1 MDIENSMRGFLTAFF
16 RQSGAFLSISA
27 IVFMAG
33 AGYLLMTKPVYEAS
47 GSVVVKFGQDAR
59 PEASTSEQADYAES
73 DTNARQEII
82 RSYIKIISSPDM
94 LRGLVKEF
102 GALRLYPELEGKLE
116 ADVSAEEVA
125 VGNLLKGDLKVTY
138 DQTHVIDIAVRNQDP
153 QIAMEIATR
162 IMQAFVRRRTEIYN
176 TPQTNFLRQQIDEA
190 RQKLQGSQHDLQA
203 FKEKAGISAIDEE
216 LAQLLREKGELS
228 ALAFSAVTAA
238 QARLVELE
246 TQEAKMRATYRI
258 DSPMLSGFQKTVAV
272 ARADLKQRQDD
283 LNASGKS
290 GSSLGTRMANVD
302 KRLSYLES
310 QRGEYNDLQQ
320 QVKIDEENY
329 LYYLKRGEEARIN
342 KLLNS
347 QNITRIGVVDKPV
360 VPVEP
365 AKPKK
370 KIFLAVTLLAAMIA
384 GAGTALSRELLDD
397 RLTNPDQVSSRLGVP
412 VLLTFDAGD

>member
-1 MDIENSMRGFLTAFF
+1 MDIENSLRGFLTAFF
-16 RQSGAFLSISA
+16 RQSGAFLSISV
-27 IVFMAG
+27 IVFLAG

-59 PEASTSEQADYAES
+59 PEANIGEQADYAES

-102 GALRLYPELEGKLE
+102 GALRLYPDLEGKLE
-116 ADVSAEEVA
+116 ADAVEEVA
-125 VGNLLKGDLKVTY
+125 VRNLLEGDLKVTY

-153 QIAMEIATR
+153 KIAMEIATR
-162 IMQAFVRRRTEIYN
+162 VMQAFVRRRTEIYN
-176 TPQTNFLRQQIDEA
+176 TPQTDFLRQQIEEA
-190 RQKLQGSQHDLQA
+190 RQKLQGAQHDLQA
-203 FKEKAGISAIDEE
+203 FKQKAGISAIDEE
-216 LAQLLREKGELS
+216 LAQLLREKSELS
-228 ALAFSAVTAA
+228 TLAFSAVTVA

-246 TQEAKMRATYRI
+246 TQEAKMKSTYRM
-258 DSPMLSGFQKTVAV
+258 DSPMLNGFRKTVAV

-302 KRLSYLES
+302 KRLSYLEA
-310 QRGEYNDLQQ
+310 QRGGYNDLQQ

-342 KLLNS
+342 KMLNS

-365 AKPKK
+365 IKPKK

-397 RLTNPDQVSSRLGVP
+397 RLTSPDQVYSRLGVP